1 MTAPTTRPSTNETV
15 RSITRHRS
23 IRRYRP
29 EPIDEATLDAVLAS
43 AQASPT
49 SSHKQAYSVI
59 RVADADARR
68 DLAVVADDQEW
79 VEQAPL
85 FLVWCVDLHRIRVA
99 LEAIGAPMAHDNV
112 EEFVVGVV
120 DTTLAAAHAFVA
132 AESLGLGGVLIGG
145 LRNDPE
151 TVTRLLG
158 LPELVFPL
166 FGMCLGYPSEDPGLK
181 PRLPRG
187 LILHEERYRL
197 DGLGADLDD
206 YDQTVARYYLRRGE
220 NDRLTTWTTEM
231 ARKFAEAQRPHLRAY
246 LHRQGFR
253 FD

>member
-1 MTAPTTRPSTNETV
+1 VTANVTRPASNETI

-23 IRRYRP
+23 IRRYLS
-29 EPIDEATLDAVLAS
+29 EPVAEAALDAILAS

-59 RVADADARR
+59 RVTDAAVRR
-68 DLAVVADDQEW
+68 ELAVVADDQEW

-99 LEAIGAPMAHDNV
+99 LTPIDAPMAYDNV

-145 LRNDPE
+145 LRNDPA

-166 FGMCLGYPSEDPGLK
+166 FGMCLGYPAEDPGLK
-181 PRLPRG
+181 PRLPRS
-187 LILHEERYRL
+187 LVLHEERYRADGLADDL
-197 DGLGADLDD
+197 DG
-206 YDQTVARYYLRRGE
+206 YDRTVAQYYLERAE
-220 NDRLTTWTTEM
+220 NDRRTTWTSEM
-231 ARKFAEAQRPHLRAY
+231 ARKFAEPQRPHLRAY
-246 LHRQGFR
+246 LDGQGFR

>member
-1 MTAPTTRPSTNETV
+1 MTAQVTPTSTNETI

-23 IRRYRP
+23 IRRYRR
-29 EPIDEATLDAVLAS
+29 EPIDDATLDAILAS

-59 RVADADARR
+59 RVADPDVRR
-68 DLAVVADDQEW
+68 ELAVVADDQEW
-79 VEQAPL
+79 VERAPL
-85 FLVWCVDLHRIRVA
+85 FLVWCADLYRIRVA
-99 LEAIGAPMAHDNV
+99 LEAVGAPMAHDNV

-145 LRNDPE
+145 LRDDPE

-166 FGMCLGYPSEDPGLK
+166 FGMCLGYPAEDPGLK
-181 PRLPRG
+181 PRLPRR
-187 LILHEERYRL
+187 LVLHEERYRL
-197 DGLGADLDD
+197 NDLGGDLDD
-206 YDQTVARYYLRRGE
+206 YDQTVAQYYLHRSE
-220 NDRLTTWTTEM
+220 NDRRTTWTSEM
-231 ARKFAEAQRPHLRAY
+231 ARKFAEPQRPHLRAY
-246 LHRQGFR
+246 LDGQGFR

>member
-1 MTAPTTRPSTNETV
+1 VTAPATRPSSNGTI

-29 EPIDEATLDAVLAS
+29 EPVAEAALDSILAS

-59 RVADADARR
+59 RVADAAVRR
-68 DLAVVADDQEW
+68 ELAVVADDQEW

-99 LEAIGAPMAHDNV
+99 LTPIDAPMAYDNV

-145 LRNDPE
+145 LRNDPA

-166 FGMCLGYPSEDPGLK
+166 FGMCLGYPAEDPGLK
-181 PRLPRG
+181 PRLPRS
-187 LILHEERYRL
+187 LVLHEERYRA
-197 DGLGADLDD
+197 DGLADDLDD
-206 YDQTVARYYLRRGE
+206 YDHTVARYYLERAE
-220 NDRLTTWTTEM
+220 NDRRTTWTSEM
-231 ARKFAEAQRPHLRAY
+231 ARKFAEPQRPHLRAY
-246 LHRQGFR
+246 LDGQGFR

>member
-1 MTAPTTRPSTNETV
+1 VTAHVTRAASNETI

-23 IRRYRP
+23 IRRYLP
-29 EPIDEATLDAVLAS
+29 EPIPEAALDAILAS

-59 RVADADARR
+59 RVADAEARR
-68 DLAVVADDQEW
+68 QLAVVADDQEW
-79 VEQAPL
+79 VEEAPL
-85 FLVWCVDLHRIRVA
+85 FLVWCVDLHRIRAA
-99 LEAIGAPMAHDNV
+99 LAPIEAPMAYENV

-120 DTTLAAAHAFVA
+120 DTSLAAAHAFVA

-145 LRNDPE
+145 LRNDPA

-166 FGMCLGYPSEDPGLK
+166 FGMCLGYPAEDPGLK
-181 PRLPRG
+181 PRLPRR
-187 LILHEERYRL
+187 LVLHEERYRV
-197 DGLGADLDD
+197 DGLADDLDA
-206 YDQTVARYYLRRGE
+206 YDRIVARYYLERAE
-220 NDRLTTWTTEM
+220 NDRRTTWTSEM
-231 ARKFAEAQRPHLRAY
+231 ARKFAEPQRPHLREY
-246 LHRQGFR
+246 LDSQGFR